1 MAISNITTAK
11 MMSYDTSYLF
21 ADDSSI
27 SFPYERTYEVCN
39 ENTVCMFSGNVIKTG
54 SYSMTESFC
63 INNHDKEIIYIIE
76 NMRLE
81 DSVVDSQ
88 DVIEEDYEDNYEDE
102 NELT

>member
-1 MAISNITTAK
+1 MTVTNIATAK

-39 ENTVCMFSGNVIKTG
+39 EHTVCMFSGNVIKTG
-54 SYSMTESFC
+54 SYRMNESFS
-63 INNHDKEIIYIIE
+63 INNHDKDIIYIIE

-88 DVIEEDYEDNYEDE
+88 DVIEEDYEEDF
-102 NELT
+102 